1 MKLRKALEK
10 AKRERGDQSRTLT
23 ALRSIAEDKV
33 VGNGWSP
40 PVYSQSRAVELNK
53 ETLMKNRCVCIEPDA
68 IELDS
73 YKVLRTKI
81 MQATRG
87 KGWRTV
93 MITSV
98 QPGEGKT
105 LTTVNLAL
113 TFAKAY
119 NQTVLLVDCD

>member
-33 VGNGWSP
+33 VDNGWSP

-113 TFAKAY
+113 T
-119 NQTVLLVDCD
+119 